1 MFFFLLMIRRPTRST
16 RTDTLFPYTTLFRS
30 NFDKWVAVTQGT
42 ETGDYAA
49 AISALRSP
57 EFQIPEEP
65 RAGLLS
71 GYQALASGNAQ
82 AKTKAIRTLIALPG
96 DKQGETVATM
106 LAALGA
112 NREALEVARSAEH
125 TSELQS
131 LMRISS
137 SVFCLKKTK

>member
-1 MFFFLLMIRRPTRST
+1 MLAVCVDSRLALAGALIATGRAEEAKPHFAAAIDISK
-16 RTDTLFPYTTLFRS
+16 DA

-82 AKTKAIRTLIALPG
+82 ADRKSTRL
-96 DKQGETVATM
+96 
-106 LAALGA
+106 
-112 NREALEVARSAEH
+112 N
-125 TSELQS
+125 
-131 LMRISS
+131 SS
-137 SVFCLKKTK
+137 H

>member
-1 MFFFLLMIRRPTRST
+1 MLALWSYSQLALAGALIATGRAEEAKPHFAAAIDISK
-16 RTDTLFPYTTLFRS
+16 DA

-65 RAGLLS
+65 RS
-71 GYQALASGNAQ
+71 
-82 AKTKAIRTLIALPG
+82 
-96 DKQGETVATM
+96 E
-106 LAALGA
+106 
-112 NREALEVARSAEH
+112 EH

-131 LMRISS
+131 LMRISYA
-137 SVFCLKKTK
+137 VFCLKKKNINKYKKNTTTHIPTRTKK

>member
-1 MFFFLLMIRRPTRST
+1 MTHSFPTRRASGLGALIAT
-16 RTDTLFPYTTLFRS
+16 GRAEEAKPHFAAAIDIS
-30 NFDKWVAVTQGT
+30 KDANFDKWVAVTQGT

-82 AKTKAIRTLIALPG
+82 AKTKDRKSTRL
-96 DKQGETVATM
+96 
-106 LAALGA
+106 
-112 NREALEVARSAEH
+112 N
-125 TSELQS
+125 
-131 LMRISS
+131 SS
-137 SVFCLKKTK
+137 H